1 MNIMPEMTTPEEAGM
16 CGQRLD
22 RLPGFFQSYL
32 DRRKFSGLSVLV
44 SRGGKLVHQSHQG
57 VMDWDTEQPIA
68 PDTLFRI
75 YSMTKP
81 ITSVALMMLYEEG
94 KFRLEHELFRH
105 LPEFREVKVFES
117 GNADSYTTHAPER
130 PIQIRDLLTHTS
142 GLTYDFLVQH
152 PVDKLYRRAKL
163 RGLGA
168 EDMKLEAFVHKL
180 AEQPLVFSP
189 GTKWNYS
196 FATDVCGR
204 LVEVLSGQPLDT
216 FFETR
221 IFQPLGMNDTFFR
234 VPRDKAHRLASCYER
249 DPQTKEIKLQ
259 DPGSSSVYLND
270 RAFLSGG
277 GGLVSSMDDYHRF
290 CQMLLNGGAL
300 DGERRLSPTTI
311 DFMTQNHLPGGQSMS
326 DMGDETFSETRM
338 DGSGFGLGFSVV
350 TSPVEAMAPVSEGA
364 YSWGGAASTFFWI
377 DPAEE
382 LIGILMTQLMPS
394 GAYPL
399 RPQFQQ
405 LVYAA
410 ITE

>member
-1 MNIMPEMTTPEEAGM
+1 MNVMPDVTTPEDAGM
-16 CGQRLD
+16 CAERLD
-22 RLPGFFQSYL
+22 RLPRFFQSYL
-32 DRRKFSGLSVLV
+32 ERKKISGLSLLV
-44 SRGGKLVHQSHQG
+44 SRGGQIVHQSHQG
-57 VMDWDTEQPIA
+57 VMDWETNKPIA
-68 PDTLFRI
+68 ADTLFRI

-94 KFRLEHELFRH
+94 AFRLEHEVFRY
-105 LPEFREVKVFES
+105 LPEFRDSQVFES
-117 GNADSYTTHAPER
+117 GDADNYTTHAPER

-163 RGLGA
+163 RGIGA
-168 EDMKLEAFVHKL
+168 EDMKLETFIQKL

-204 LVEVLSGQPLDT
+204 LVEVLSGKPLDA
-216 FFETR
+216 FFSER
-221 IFQPLGMNDTFFR
+221 IFKPLQMPDTFFR
-234 VPRDKAHRLASCYER
+234 VPQDKADRLASCYER
-249 DPQTKEIKLQ
+249 APQTKEIKLQ
-259 DPGSSSVYLND
+259 DPGATSVYLND

-277 GGLVSSMDDYHRF
+277 GGLVSCLNDYHRF
-290 CQMLLNGGAL
+290 CRMLLNGGAL
-300 DGERRLSPTTI
+300 DGQRLLSPTTVE
-311 DFMTQNHLPGGQSMS
+311 FMTQNHLPGGKTMV

-350 TSPVEAMAPVSEGA
+350 LNPADAMAPVSQGA
-364 YSWGGAASTFFWI
+364 FSWGGAASTYFWI
-377 DPAEE
+377 DPAED
-382 LIGILMTQLMPS
+382 LIGIMMTQLMPS
-394 GAYPL
+394 AAYPL

-405 LVYAA
+405 LAYAA

>member
-1 MNIMPEMTTPEEAGM
+1 MNVQPQMTTPEEAGM
-16 CGQRLD
+16 CSKRLG
-22 RLPGFFQSYL
+22 RLPDYFQSYL
-32 DRRKFSGLSVLV
+32 DRRKFSGLSMLI
-44 SRGGKLVHQSHQG
+44 SRGGKIVHQSHQG

-94 KFRLEHELFRH
+94 AFRLEHEVFRY
-105 LPEFREVKVFES
+105 LPEFADIKVFES
-117 GNADSYTTHAPER
+117 GNADSFTVRTPDR
-130 PIQIRDLLTHTS
+130 PIQIRDLMTHTS

-163 RGLGA
+163 RGIGA
-168 EDMKLEAFVHKL
+168 EDMKLETFVHKL

-204 LVEVLSGQPLDT
+204 LVEVLSGQPLDQ
-216 FFETR
+216 FFKAR
-221 IFQPLGMNDTFFR
+221 IFDPLGMEDTFFR
-234 VPRDKAHRLASCYER
+234 VPQDKAHRLATCYER
-249 DPQTKEIKLQ
+249 DPQTKEIRLQ
-259 DPGSSSVYLND
+259 DKGASSVYLDD

-277 GGLVSSMDDYHRF
+277 GGLVSSLGDYHRF
-290 CQMLLNGGAL
+290 CQMLLNGGVL
-300 DGERRLSPTTI
+300 DDQRLLSPTTI
-311 DFMTQNHLPGGQSMS
+311 EFMTQNHLPGGQSMS
-326 DMGDETFSETRM
+326 EMGDETFSETRM

-350 TSPVEAMAPVSEGA
+350 TNPVEAMAPVSEGA
-364 YSWGGAASTFFWI
+364 FSWGGAASTYFWI

-382 LIGILMTQLMPS
+382 LVGIMMTQLMPS
-394 GAYPL
+394 AAYPL

-405 LVYAA
+405 LAYAA
-410 ITE
+410 IIE